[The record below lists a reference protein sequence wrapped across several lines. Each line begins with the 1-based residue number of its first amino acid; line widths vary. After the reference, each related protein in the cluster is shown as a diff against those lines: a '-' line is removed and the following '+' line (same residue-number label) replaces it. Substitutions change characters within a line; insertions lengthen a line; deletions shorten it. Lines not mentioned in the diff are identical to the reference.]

1 MMHNICP
8 CLPKVCSDLS
18 NIRPDIVWLARI
30 SLWLTKYERSAL
42 LHSYK
47 VSRPVDKPVT
57 TYNYG
62 RAPLIIPANVS

>member
-1 MMHNICP
+1 MVD
-8 CLPKVCSDLS
+8 K
-18 NIRPDIVWLARI
+18 
-30 SLWLTKYERSAL
+30 KYEWSAL